1 MARIIELIPGRSGK
15 ICTVKLKAQHGTV
28 LSPVQRVYPL
38 EIRANENCVTEEV
51 AVVSPSFRRSIFL
64 VIASSGSAWLT
75 SDKNTKWLV
84 RSITYKQA
92 FQEIYFVDDPCVT
105 DASKPCRNDRTAA
118 ILTLKQKEKGD
129 WRNLTL
135 EEKQALYYMSFS
147 QPFCDVFDE
156 PADEWKLILAGA
168 FTTMGLMTLGM
179 YLWLSQNV
187 ITTRLGQLFGFILG
201 ITFYR

>member
-1 MARIIELIPGRSGK
+1 MASALHN
-15 ICTVKLKAQHGTV
+15 LQA
-28 LSPVQRVYPL
+28 
-38 EIRANENCVTEEV
+38 
-51 AVVSPSFRRSIFL
+51 SI
-64 VIASSGSAWLT
+64 SR
-75 SDKNTKWLV
+75 NLV
-84 RSITYKQA
+84 RCLKHSSDISSFNKSRWRSVTSLS
-92 FQEIYFVDDPCVT
+92 FNNSFVDDPCVT

-135 EEKQALYYMSFS
+135 EEKQACFLLLQRHGAQLGLVTWSLNAMLDCTHVYYMSFS

-187 ITTRLGQLFGFILG
+187 KPEDVVGPLSVKKELKDVEEITIIHENSLAKTA
-201 ITFYR
+201 

>member
-1 MARIIELIPGRSGK
+1 MASALHN
-15 ICTVKLKAQHGTV
+15 LQA
-28 LSPVQRVYPL
+28 
-38 EIRANENCVTEEV
+38 
-51 AVVSPSFRRSIFL
+51 SI
-64 VIASSGSAWLT
+64 SR
-75 SDKNTKWLV
+75 NLV
-84 RSITYKQA
+84 RCLKHSSDISSFNKSRWRSVTSLS
-92 FQEIYFVDDPCVT
+92 FNNSFVDDPCVT

-187 ITTRLGQLFGFILG
+187 KPEDVVGPLSVKKELKDVEEITIIHENSLAKTA
-201 ITFYR
+201 